1 MAPLL
6 PDSDSG
12 NNLEESTDYVTVIDD
27 VIVEDEDKL
36 VISVPEYFTAENR
49 SQRKVLGR
57 FYFQETYAYEYM
69 NDPLSGYL
77 GFT

>member
-12 NNLEESTDYVTVIDD
+12 NNLEESTDYITVIDD

-36 VISVPEYFTAENR
+36 VIGVPEYFTAENR
-49 SQRKVLGR
+49 SQRKVLSFMCEWR
-57 FYFQETYAYEYM
+57 IVRVFWFYFT
-69 NDPLSGYL
+69 
-77 GFT
+77 